1 MLQSIL
7 AKALSSALG
16 PAVDYFKQ
24 RQELRSKERIRRDEL
39 RDATH
44 QRQMELAKLGMTADA
59 NWEMEFARQAAT
71 SWKDEYT
78 LAVVSIPLILT
89 FTPWGQPIVLAG
101 FEALAGTPLWYQVMV
116 QTMFYATVGIKWVNK
131 FRSDT

>member
-1 MLQSIL
+1 MLGQVL
-7 AKALSSALG
+7 TKVLG
-16 PAVDYFKQ
+16 AAVTPAVEYFKQ
-24 RQELRSKERIRRDEL
+24 RQELRYRERMRRDEL

-89 FTPWGQPIVLAG
+89 FTPWGQPLVAAG
-101 FEALAGTPLWYQVMV
+101 FSALSTTPLWYQIMV

>member
-1 MLQSIL
+1 MLSTVLQ
-7 AKALSSALG
+7 KVLG
-16 PAVDYFKQ
+16 AAAAPAIEYFRQ
-24 RQELRSKERIRRDEL
+24 RQELRSKERIRREEL
-39 RDATH
+39 KDATH
-44 QRQMELAKLGMTADA
+44 QRQIDLLRQGMTADA
-59 NWEMEFARQAAT
+59 NWEMEFARQAGT

-101 FEALAGTPLWYQVMV
+101 FAALANTPLWYQIMV